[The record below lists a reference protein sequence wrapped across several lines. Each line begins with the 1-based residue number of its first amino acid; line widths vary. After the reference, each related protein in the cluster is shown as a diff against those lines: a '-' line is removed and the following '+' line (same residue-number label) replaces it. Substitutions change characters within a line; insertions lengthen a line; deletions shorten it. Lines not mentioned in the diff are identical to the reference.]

1 MGNFSSTK
9 IETVLSSLTKKDI
22 KKYKYSFFA
31 LLLLCFALSVVYI
44 YITTP
49 VYQIQANVLI
59 KDEAEKSNA
68 GMSSMLKGFSFGGF
82 LSGGAGNVD
91 DELLLMNSYSLVKD
105 VVKELKLNVSYTST
119 DFVKKK
125 DYYNNTPIQIV
136 FSDSIA
142 SSFLKNKLTFKL
154 TQSGSGKVR
163 IVAKEGWGKIAD
175 ITVSG
180 FPYNLQTEYGTF
192 RFEATSFF
200 SPKTFDNLKISFL
213 GYDYT
218 AEKFLKNLIIKIAE
232 KKANGIYLSIEETN
246 VQRGKDFLNKIV
258 ALYNDRGIDQKNIS
272 AQRTADFLQERIEL
286 NTRDLENVE
295 REIEEFKKVNN
306 LTDIEVEAK
315 ILLEKNGDFKE
326 KLIDSEIQYATVQLI
341 EDFLKAPENRYALAP
356 LNLGIT
362 EKTAAE
368 GLQQYNNFLL
378 ERAKLLQ
385 TTKGD
390 NPAVLMLNKQI
401 EVLRQNVLET
411 FKSIKAGFDVARNDL
426 KKQEKEFNA
435 RIGGMPTQERKFL
448 DIKRQQMVKSEL
460 YLFLLQ
466 QKEENAMTMAR
477 SMPRAQIIDAAY
489 SLLDPVK
496 PNPLF
501 VFSIALI
508 IAFFIPIV
516 IIAYKVLVKN

>member
-1 MGNFSSTK
+1 MGNISSIKIENVFSSF
-9 IETVLSSLTKKDI
+9 TKKEI

-31 LLLLCFALSVVYI
+31 LFLLCFALSVVYM

-59 KDEAEKSNA
+59 KDEAEKSSA
-68 GMSSMLKGFSFGGF
+68 GMSSMLKGFSFGGS
-82 LSGGAGNVD
+82 LSGGGSSVD
-91 DELLLMNSYSLVKD
+91 DELLQMNSYTLVKD
-105 VVKELKLNVSYTST
+105 AIRELKLNVSYTST
-119 DFVKKK
+119 DFIKKK
-125 DYYNNTPIQIV
+125 DYYANTPVQIV
-136 FSDSIA
+136 FSDSTA
-142 SSFLKNKLTFKL
+142 NSFLKNNVTFKL
-154 TQSGSGKVR
+154 TSVAPGR
-163 IVAKEGWGKIAD
+163 IRIIAKEGSSKIAD
-175 ITVSG
+175 VTVSELP
-180 FPYNLQTEYGTF
+180 FELQTEYGPF
-192 RFEATSFF
+192 RFEATSLF
-200 SPKTFDNLKISFL
+200 SFKTFDNLKISFT
-213 GYDYT
+213 GYDWAT
-218 AEKFLKNLIIKIAE
+218 ERFLKNLVIKIAE
-232 KKANGIYLSIEETN
+232 KKANGIYLAIEETN
-246 VQRGKDFLNKIV
+246 VQRGKDFLNKIIT
-258 ALYNDRGIDQKNIS
+258 LYNEKGIEHKNIS
-272 AQRTADFLQERIEL
+272 AERTAAFLEERIAL
-286 NTRDLENVE
+286 NTRELDEVE
-295 REIEEFKKVNN
+295 RQIEKFKKDNN

-341 EDFLKAPENRYALAP
+341 EDFMKAPENKYALAP

-390 NPAVLMLNKQI
+390 NPAVQMLNKQI
-401 EVLRQNVLET
+401 EILRQNVLET

-426 KKQEKEFNA
+426 KKQEKVFNS
-435 RIGGMPTQERKFL
+435 RIGGMPAQERQFL

-477 SMPRAQIIDAAY
+477 SMPKAQIIDAAY

-516 IIAYKVLVKN
+516 VITYKILVKN

>member
-22 KKYKYSFFA
+22 KKYKYGFFA

-200 SPKTFDNLKISFL
+200 SPKTFDNLKISFT
-213 GYDYT
+213 GYDFT
-218 AEKFLKNLIIKIAE
+218 AEQFLKNLVIKIAE

-258 ALYNDRGIDQKNIS
+258 ALYNDRGIDQRNIS
-272 AQRTADFLQERIEL
+272 AQRTF
-286 NTRDLENVE
+286 
-295 REIEEFKKVNN
+295 
-306 LTDIEVEAK
+306 
-315 ILLEKNGDFKE
+315 
-326 KLIDSEIQYATVQLI
+326 
-341 EDFLKAPENRYALAP
+341 
-356 LNLGIT
+356 
-362 EKTAAE
+362 
-368 GLQQYNNFLL
+368 
-378 ERAKLLQ
+378 
-385 TTKGD
+385 
-390 NPAVLMLNKQI
+390 
-401 EVLRQNVLET
+401 
-411 FKSIKAGFDVARNDL
+411 
-426 KKQEKEFNA
+426 
-435 RIGGMPTQERKFL
+435 
-448 DIKRQQMVKSEL
+448 
-460 YLFLLQ
+460 
-466 QKEENAMTMAR
+466 
-477 SMPRAQIIDAAY
+477 
-489 SLLDPVK
+489 
-496 PNPLF
+496 
-501 VFSIALI
+501 
-508 IAFFIPIV
+508 
-516 IIAYKVLVKN
+516 